1 MKILPKINNIVLENL
16 KNKDIRLCINESLN
30 INYAPSKNADSDIV
44 KDLLEHKA
52 YATMFLY
59 LNENYTL
66 NIEKDS
72 FINESNIK
80 DFYEDCNNLLQRH
93 IKIVESQGPLMT
105 KINNYPIY
113 EVENGVLRGEGKMKV
128 FESFNDSEGEDLAW
142 DLVDFMRDF
151 DTYEFNDNYSSDEEA
166 ANQYMKDFKSK
177 TSINDI
183 ITFLNSIKEDSD
195 KNSYS
200 EEALESILAR
210 LEVLKN
216 SIVEESKKLNE
227 SFFNLYKS
235 YDDLYGISKYSPK
248 ELIDFLNDL
257 KNQNKISERDYN
269 LLIDFS
275 NKYQDL
281 INACG
286 YESEELKEEGTQ
298 VSDIAPKID
307 YNDKVVKAP
316 IAGLKES
323 VILHGFLKNEKG
335 QYQRGNY
342 ILCKENDK
350 FVAIHKDKLEEA
362 LSGEDIFKNIST
374 IQNSIQQKTGCT
386 VNVEKDN
393 NKLIF
398 RITGNGKQLS
408 DVMPYGDTLK
418 ELLQSWGNTVEFDV
432 SDNTF
437 TYTAY

>member
-113 EVENGVLRGEGKMKV
+113 EVENGILRGEGKMKV
-128 FESFNDSEGEDLAW
+128 LESFNASEGEDLAW
-142 DLVDFMRDF
+142 DLVDFMKDY

-166 ANQYMKDFKSK
+166 ASQYMEDFKSK

-216 SIVEESKKLNE
+216 SIVEES
-227 SFFNLYKS
+227 
-235 YDDLYGISKYSPK
+235 
-248 ELIDFLNDL
+248 
-257 KNQNKISERDYN
+257 
-269 LLIDFS
+269 
-275 NKYQDL
+275 
-281 INACG
+281 
-286 YESEELKEEGTQ
+286 EELKEEGTQ

-323 VILHGFLKNEKG
+323 VILRGFLKNEKG

>member
-128 FESFNDSEGEDLAW
+128 LESFNASEGEDLAW
-142 DLVDFMRDF
+142 DLVDFMRDY

-166 ANQYMKDFKSK
+166 ANQYMEDFKSK

-216 SIVEESKKLNE
+216 SIVEES
-227 SFFNLYKS
+227 
-235 YDDLYGISKYSPK
+235 
-248 ELIDFLNDL
+248 
-257 KNQNKISERDYN
+257 
-269 LLIDFS
+269 
-275 NKYQDL
+275 
-281 INACG
+281 
-286 YESEELKEEGTQ
+286 EELKEEGTQ

-323 VILHGFLKNEKG
+323 VILRGFLKNEKG

-362 LSGEDIFKNIST
+362 LSGEDILKNIFT
-374 IQNSIQQKTGCT
+374 IQNNIQQKTGCT
-386 VNVEKDN
+386 VNIEKDG
-393 NKLIF
+393 NKLVF
-398 RITGNGKQLS
+398 KITGNGKQLS

-432 SDNTF
+432 SNNTF

>member
-1 MKILPKINNIVLENL
+1 M
-16 KNKDIRLCINESLN
+16 
-30 INYAPSKNADSDIV
+30 
-44 KDLLEHKA
+44 
-52 YATMFLY
+52 
-59 LNENYTL
+59 
-66 NIEKDS
+66 
-72 FINESNIK
+72 
-80 DFYEDCNNLLQRH
+80 
-93 IKIVESQGPLMT
+93 
-105 KINNYPIY
+105 
-113 EVENGVLRGEGKMKV
+113 
-128 FESFNDSEGEDLAW
+128 
-142 DLVDFMRDF
+142 
-151 DTYEFNDNYSSDEEA
+151 
-166 ANQYMKDFKSK
+166 
-177 TSINDI
+177 
-183 ITFLNSIKEDSD
+183 
-195 KNSYS
+195 
-200 EEALESILAR
+200 
-210 LEVLKN
+210 
-216 SIVEESKKLNE
+216 
-227 SFFNLYKS
+227 
-235 YDDLYGISKYSPK
+235 
-248 ELIDFLNDL
+248 
-257 KNQNKISERDYN
+257 
-269 LLIDFS
+269 IDFS

-281 INACG
+281 IDACG

-323 VILHGFLKNEKG
+323 VILRGFLKNEKG

-350 FVAIHKDKLEEA
+350 FVTIHKDKLEEA

-418 ELLQSWGNTVEFDV
+418 ELLQGWGNTVEFDV

>member
-128 FESFNDSEGEDLAW
+128 FESFNASEGEDLAW

-166 ANQYMKDFKSK
+166 ANQYMEDFKSK
-177 TSINDI
+177 TSINDV

-200 EEALESILAR
+200 EEALESLLAR

-216 SIVEESKKLNE
+216 SIVE
-227 SFFNLYKS
+227 
-235 YDDLYGISKYSPK
+235 
-248 ELIDFLNDL
+248 
-257 KNQNKISERDYN
+257 
-269 LLIDFS
+269 
-275 NKYQDL
+275 
-281 INACG
+281 
-286 YESEELKEEGTQ
+286 ESEELKEEGTQ

-323 VILHGFLKNEKG
+323 VILRGFLKNEKG

-362 LSGEDIFKNIST
+362 LSGEDILKNIFT